1 VPESLAAQNVTC
13 PSCKVDFFAT
23 PPETPTPLEALS
35 QAPAFKPPAKL
46 PFFKSGKIAMLEE
59 RLQELFSIHGGVVAD
74 DTRQELQ
81 RDAIVLGLPENAANE
96 LLREHFMHEL
106 APIKERMQ
114 SLSTMTDHDY
124 DDIEQL
130 EQKYNQESYDF
141 QELRKQYNGDLV
153 LALRE
158 KDSLAILKTDAL
170 TFLPVNKIESTGY
183 LPPPIKS
190 DLMLNNEEV
199 AYRATPSVWSQSR
212 VHSYGYAGPSISLPT
227 GIKHVRFRF
236 GGYSPIKSEEI
247 TPLSSGTLYVT
258 SARLLFN
265 GDSKNTTVTLK
276 KIVDGHIFADCL
288 RVEKSTGKPDYFS
301 MQPLE
306 ARCILALI
314 GALK

>member
-1 VPESLAAQNVTC
+1 METEYNYTCPNCSQECTVPESLAGQNVTC

-35 QAPAFKPPAKL
+35 QAPTFKPPAKL

-114 SLSTMTDHDY
+114 SLSTMTDQDY

-130 EQKYNQESYDF
+130 EKKYNQESYDF

-158 KDSLAILKTDAL
+158 KDSLAMLKTDAL
-170 TFLPVNKIESTGY
+170 TFLLVNKIESTGY

-190 DLMLNNEEV
+190 DLMLKCILT
-199 AYRATPSVWSQSR
+199 ATLAHQLASLLVSNTLDSALADIHQSR
-212 VHSYGYAGPSISLPT
+212 AKKLPRCRAGRFTLRRLGCCLMATQRIQPSL
-227 GIKHVRFRF
+227 
-236 GGYSPIKSEEI
+236 
-247 TPLSSGTLYVT
+247 
-258 SARLLFN
+258 
-265 GDSKNTTVTLK
+265 
-276 KIVDGHIFADCL
+276 
-288 RVEKSTGKPDYFS
+288 
-301 MQPLE
+301 
-306 ARCILALI
+306 
-314 GALK
+314 